1 MKGADVIMNNKKVI
15 GACPHCGSDVIQG
28 QKGYFCTNKEC
39 RFVLWK
45 NNAFFSSIGKKLT
58 ETQFEDLLR
67 NKRLKLKECQSKK
80 TGKVFN
86 STVILSTE
94 NDGKAKFEL
103 NFGKEGEK

>member
-1 MKGADVIMNNKKVI
+1 MLFRISFPKICAVMRDLRRLL
-15 GACPHCGSDVIQG
+15 A
-28 QKGYFCTNKEC
+28 
-39 RFVLWK
+39 RR
-45 NNAFFSSIGKKLT
+45 